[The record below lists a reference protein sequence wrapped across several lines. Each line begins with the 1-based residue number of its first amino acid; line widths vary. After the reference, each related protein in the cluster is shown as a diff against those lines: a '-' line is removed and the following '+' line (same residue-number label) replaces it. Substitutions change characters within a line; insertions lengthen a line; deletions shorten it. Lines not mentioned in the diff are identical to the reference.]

1 MLNTNAKATP
11 MKFVKLSQSEF
22 EEIRKLYEGVMSQA
36 CYGLFFREGMI
47 LGEEIAKIALQEPE
61 KYFEICGNLL
71 RARGWVDNVVFQES
85 TAVAEGSI
93 EATQTA
99 NGAATCHRLRGIVRK
114 IYEAQQHRKM
124 HCEEIECV
132 SKGDKHCV
140 FKVEPIG
147 SE

>member
-1 MLNTNAKATP
+1 

-47 LGEEIAKIALQEPE
+47 LGEEMAKIAMQEQE
-61 KYFEICGNLL
+61 KYFEICANLL
-71 RARGWVDNVVFQES
+71 RARGWVDNIIFQES

-93 EATQTA
+93 EASQA
-99 NGAATCHRLRGIVRK
+99 DGPTCHRLRGIVRK
-114 IYEAQQHRKM
+114 VYEANTHRKL

-140 FKVEPIG
+140 FKVEPLG
-147 SE
+147 GE

>member
-1 MLNTNAKATP
+1 MRA

-47 LGEEIAKIALQEPE
+47 LGEEMGKIASQEPE
-61 KYFEICGNLL
+61 KFFEICANLL
-71 RARGWVDNVVFQES
+71 RARGWVDNIVFQET

-93 EATQTA
+93 EVGTQA
-99 NGAATCHRLRGIVRK
+99 DSATCHRLRGIVRR
-114 IYEAQQHRKM
+114 IYEVQSHRRL

-140 FKVEPIG
+140 FKLEQVRGE
-147 SE
+147 

>member
-1 MLNTNAKATP
+1 

-47 LGEEIAKIALQEPE
+47 LGEEMSKIALQEPE
-61 KYFEICGNLL
+61 KYFEICANLL
-71 RARGWVDNVVFQES
+71 RARGWVDNIVFEES

-93 EATQTA
+93 EASGQ
-99 NGAATCHRLRGIVRK
+99 GDGATCHRLRGIVRK
-114 IYEAQQHRKM
+114 VYEAQMHRRL

-132 SKGDKHCV
+132 AKGDKHCV
-140 FKVEPIG
+140 FKVESLG
-147 SE
+147 GE

>member
-1 MLNTNAKATP
+1 

-47 LGEEIAKIALQEPE
+47 LGEEMSKIALQEPE
-61 KYFEICGNLL
+61 KYFEICANLL
-71 RARGWVDNVVFQES
+71 RARGWVDNIVFEES

-93 EATQTA
+93 EGSSTG

-114 IYEAQQHRKM
+114 VYEAQMHKRL

-132 SKGDKHCV
+132 SRGDKRCV
-140 FKVEPIG
+140 FKVESVG
-147 SE
+147 GD

>member
-1 MLNTNAKATP
+1 

-47 LGEEIAKIALQEPE
+47 LGEGMAKIAMQEQE
-61 KYFEICGNLL
+61 KYFEICANLL
-71 RARGWVDNVVFQES
+71 RARGWVDNIIFQES

-93 EATQTA
+93 EATQA
-99 NGAATCHRLRGIVRK
+99 DGPTCHRLRGIVMK
-114 IYEAQQHRKM
+114 VYEANTHRKL

-140 FKVEPIG
+140 FKVEPLG
-147 SE
+147 GE

>member
-1 MLNTNAKATP
+1 

-47 LGEEIAKIALQEPE
+47 LGEEMSKIAMQEPE
-61 KYFEICGNLL
+61 KYFEICANLL
-71 RARGWVDNVVFQES
+71 RARGWVDNIVFEES

-93 EATQTA
+93 EGSSTA

-114 IYEAQQHRKM
+114 VYEAQMHRRL
-124 HCEEIECV
+124 HCQEIECM
-132 SKGDKHCV
+132 SRGDKRCV
-140 FKVEPIG
+140 FKVESVG
-147 SE
+147 GE

>member
-1 MLNTNAKATP
+1 

-22 EEIRKLYEGVMSQA
+22 EQIRKLYEGVMSQA

-47 LGEEIAKIALQEPE
+47 LGEEMAKIASQEPE
-61 KYFEICGNLL
+61 KFFEVCANLL
-71 RARGWVDNVVFQES
+71 RARGWVDNIVFQES

-93 EATQTA
+93 ESGQADS
-99 NGAATCHRLRGIVRK
+99 ATCHRLRGIVRK
-114 IYEAQQHRKM
+114 VYESQTHRRL

-140 FKVEPIG
+140 FKLESVGGE
-147 SE
+147 

>member
-1 MLNTNAKATP
+1 
-11 MKFVKLSQSEF
+11 MKFVKLSQAEF

-47 LGEEIAKIALQEPE
+47 LGEEMAKIASQEPE
-61 KYFEICGNLL
+61 KYFEICANLL
-71 RARGWVDNVVFQES
+71 RARGWVDNIVFEES

-93 EATQTA
+93 ECGQAD
-99 NGAATCHRLRGIVRK
+99 GATCHRLRGIVRK
-114 IYEAQQHRKM
+114 IYEAQAHRRL

-140 FKVEPIG
+140 FKVEPISG
-147 SE
+147 GE